1 VCKKNRYRLTHCL
14 PPRPDKPGNGP
25 LRRSKRPL
33 IIASRKS
40 ALARIQ
46 AQAVGQALARL
57 NPTLSVIYKWIES
70 EGDQLL
76 HIPLTNQGGK
86 GLFAKAVELAL
97 LEKKAD
103 IAVHSLKD
111 LPVDLTPGLTISAI
125 PQREDVRDCLV
136 SQTDAHTLLDLP
148 PNAVVG
154 SASPRRAAQL
164 LRIRPDIKITLIRGN
179 VETRLRKVLGAD
191 KVNPHIISPIGP
203 TPVDIGPLEYHATL
217 LAVAGLNRLGLS
229 HFAAH
234 PIDTATMLPASAQ
247 GALAIQCRSDDHV
260 TLSRTLVLNDP
271 VTSTAVHA
279 ERNIVELLEGD
290 CHSPIAAL
298 VTRLS
303 ADRYRLEARVIA
315 ADGKRMVQATG
326 ESNVR
331 TLGKAVQALVA
342 DLKSQG
348 AKDILQSATDAS

>member
-1 VCKKNRYRLTHCL
+1 M
-14 PPRPDKPGNGP
+14 
-25 LRRSKRPL
+25 

-76 HIPLTNQGGK
+76 NIPLTNQGGK
-86 GLFAKAVELAL
+86 GLFAKAVEQAL

-111 LPVDLTPGLTISAI
+111 IPVNLTPGLTISAI
-125 PQREDVRDCLV
+125 PRREDPRDCLV
-136 SQTDAHTLLDLP
+136 SQVDAPTFDQLP
-148 PNAVVG
+148 LGAVVG

-164 LRIRPDIKITLIRGN
+164 LRLRPDLKITLIRGN
-179 VETRLRKVLGAD
+179 VETRLRKVLGSE
-191 KVNPHIISPIGP
+191 KVNPHIPNAHGPAPIDTAP
-203 TPVDIGPLEYHATL
+203 PQFDATL
-217 LAVAGLNRLGLS
+217 LAVAGLNRLGLG

-234 PIDTATMLPASAQ
+234 PIATDIMLPAAAQ

-279 ERNIVELLEGD
+279 ERHIVELLEGD

-303 ADRYRLEARVIA
+303 ADRYLLQARVISH
-315 ADGKRMVQATG
+315 DGQRMAQATA
-326 ESNVR
+326 ESPVR
-331 TLGKAVQALVA
+331 TLGKSVQSLVA
-342 DLKSQG
+342 DLKSQDAQGILASASVAG
-348 AKDILQSATDAS
+348 AQHG